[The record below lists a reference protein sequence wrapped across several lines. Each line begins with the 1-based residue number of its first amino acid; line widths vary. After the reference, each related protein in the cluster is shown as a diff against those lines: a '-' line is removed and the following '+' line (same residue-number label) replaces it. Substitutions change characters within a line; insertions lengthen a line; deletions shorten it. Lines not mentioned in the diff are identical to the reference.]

1 MEQMAAMTRTNAENA
16 TQANAL
22 TGQARDAAEGGNST
36 MKDLNVA
43 MSAINDSSRKI
54 SKIIKVIEEI
64 AFQTNLLA
72 LNAAVE
78 AARAGEHGK
87 GFAVVADEVRNLA
100 QRAAQASREITDLI
114 DDSVSKVKDGTQVAG
129 EVGKALSTIVGDVTK
144 VAGLVEGIAKACT
157 EQAQGVDQVNTAD
170 GIVQVVPDAELQNK
184 SSRDYFRQAL
194 TFPKGRCYVSPMD
207 LNVEHGVVQR
217 PLTPM
222 LRVAAPVWFEGR
234 VRGVVVIDE
243 SPKAMLARLRF
254 PELYG
259 LVLADSDGVYLS
271 HPDESK
277 CWASQL
283 GGDANIFRDWPA
295 LREAPRE
302 GHTVVEQD
310 QHVLVYGAVRIN
322 PDDVANTW
330 MIGGQW
336 ERDAFYQAGVKLRS
350 VVRRTALVAG
360 GIALVLALAG
370 TMLWTR
376 PLKRLSHAVRS
387 LRHGDFSVRVPASRP
402 DELGE
407 MGRAFNLMTE
417 TIARNVEQLQAKT
430 HALTEAEAKTRTIVE
445 TAADGII
452 TIDERGIIETFNLAA
467 ERMFGYVAREMVG
480 RNIVGLMPPPHCDE
494 HNAYLQRYR
503 EGGERKVV
511 GMRREVVGRR
521 KDGSTFP
528 IEIHISESRIAA
540 RRVFTGIVADIAER
554 KRTEQQ
560 LKDQTAAF
568 RAANIALEAQGK
580 QMLAQQEDLQSANE
594 ALEKASHR
602 AEASNQAK
610 SSFLANM
617 SHEIR
622 TPMTAILGF
631 SETLLDP
638 DQSES
643 QRREAVD
650 TIRRNG
656 EHLLEIIND
665 ILDISK
671 VEAGKMTTESMICSP
686 VWLIADVIST
696 MRVRAEEKSL
706 ALNAEYVGAIPE
718 TIRTDA
724 TRLRQILINL
734 LGNAIKFTREGGV
747 RLLTRYVRTG
757 DGESL
762 LQFDIIDTGI
772 GMTDDQSSTIFE
784 VFTQGDT
791 SHTRRFGGTGL
802 GLALSK
808 RLAQM
813 LGGDITVVETQ
824 PGVGTRFRA
833 TVGTGPMEGIPMI
846 EATAASVLPDQPD
859 RKPNARAPRLDGR
872 ILLAEDCR
880 DNQKLISMILRAG
893 GAEVEIVANGL
904 EVVERVQATMSGR
917 WAGSMQS
924 DRSIWSSWTCK
935 CP

>member
-1 MEQMAAMTRTNAENA
+1 
-16 TQANAL
+16 
-22 TGQARDAAEGGNST
+22 
-36 MKDLNVA
+36 
-43 MSAINDSSRKI
+43 
-54 SKIIKVIEEI
+54 
-64 AFQTNLLA
+64 
-72 LNAAVE
+72 
-78 AARAGEHGK
+78 
-87 GFAVVADEVRNLA
+87 
-100 QRAAQASREITDLI
+100 
-114 DDSVSKVKDGTQVAG
+114 
-129 EVGKALSTIVGDVTK
+129 
-144 VAGLVEGIAKACT
+144 
-157 EQAQGVDQVNTAD
+157 
-170 GIVQVVPDAELQNK
+170 
-184 SSRDYFRQAL
+184 
-194 TFPKGRCYVSPMD
+194 
-207 LNVEHGVVQR
+207 
-217 PLTPM
+217 
-222 LRVAAPVWFEGR
+222 
-234 VRGVVVIDE
+234 
-243 SPKAMLARLRF
+243 
-254 PELYG
+254 
-259 LVLADSDGVYLS
+259 
-271 HPDESK
+271 
-277 CWASQL
+277 
-283 GGDANIFRDWPA
+283 
-295 LREAPRE
+295 
-302 GHTVVEQD
+302 
-310 QHVLVYGAVRIN
+310 
-322 PDDVANTW
+322 
-330 MIGGQW
+330 
-336 ERDAFYQAGVKLRS
+336 
-350 VVRRTALVAG
+350 
-360 GIALVLALAG
+360 
-370 TMLWTR
+370 
-376 PLKRLSHAVRS
+376 
-387 LRHGDFSVRVPASRP
+387 
-402 DELGE
+402 
-407 MGRAFNLMTE
+407 
-417 TIARNVEQLQAKT
+417 
-430 HALTEAEAKTRTIVE
+430 
-445 TAADGII
+445 
-452 TIDERGIIETFNLAA
+452 
-467 ERMFGYVAREMVG
+467 
-480 RNIVGLMPPPHCDE
+480 
-494 HNAYLQRYR
+494 
-503 EGGERKVV
+503 
-511 GMRREVVGRR
+511 
-521 KDGSTFP
+521 
-528 IEIHISESRIAA
+528 
-540 RRVFTGIVADIAER
+540 
-554 KRTEQQ
+554 
-560 LKDQTAAF
+560 
-568 RAANIALEAQGK
+568 
-580 QMLAQQEDLQSANE
+580 
-594 ALEKASHR
+594 
-602 AEASNQAK
+602 
-610 SSFLANM
+610 M

-671 VEAGKMTTESMICSP
+671 VDAGKMTTESMICSP

-696 MRVRAEEKSL
+696 MRVRAEAKGL

-904 EVVERVQATMSGR
+904 EVVERVQATMYGR
-917 WAGSMQS
+917 GEGYAKRPFDLVLMDMQMPVMDGYEATAALRVNGYTGPVIALTANAMAG
-924 DRSIWSSWTCK
+924 DRQK
-935 CP
+935 CLDAGCNDYASKPISKLKLLETIARHLEPVRDPS